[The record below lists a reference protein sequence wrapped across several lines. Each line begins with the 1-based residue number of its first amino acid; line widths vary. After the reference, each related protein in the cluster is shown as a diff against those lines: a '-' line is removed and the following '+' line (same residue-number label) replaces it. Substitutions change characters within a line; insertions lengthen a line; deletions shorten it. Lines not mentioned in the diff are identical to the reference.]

1 MAVIKEILKR
11 AEKSEK
17 SENPEEEQSPLTEQA
32 EEPLKAE
39 KKASAKKTEKTQKSD
54 KTGTFMKE
62 LLSGTMV
69 SEKIILKNLGYV
81 AMLTFLLVLY
91 IGNRFNAEKITR
103 ESTRLQREVKDLR
116 SESLSTSADLMYVSK
131 QSEVYK
137 LVKQKGLS
145 LEELKAPAYKLLVSK

>member
-1 MAVIKEILKR
+1 
-11 AEKSEK
+11 
-17 SENPEEEQSPLTEQA
+17 
-32 EEPLKAE
+32 
-39 KKASAKKTEKTQKSD
+39 
-54 KTGTFMKE
+54 
-62 LLSGTMV
+62 
-69 SEKIILKNLGYV
+69 
-81 AMLTFLLVLY
+81 MLPFLLVLY

-145 LEELKAPAYKLLVSK
+145 LEELKTPAYKLLVSK